1 MRQERSRR
9 SRSTFPS
16 SRVCLMRKWLA
27 VSISLLLGATSSTVF
42 AQASN
47 PSASLQAIA
56 PMPLAQALDL
66 LSQHSGLQIVYHTDV
81 AATLRSSGAAAGQ
94 TSEQQLRQLLK
105 GTGLDYR
112 FITPTTVTIE
122 KKPAAD
128 AVGSNRQG
136 VRSGQ
141 SMTSLETVNVSAAS
155 NSGGFMSPED
165 ADKAESD
172 LTAQALRKLSPTVDP
187 LQAMAS
193 MPGVYMSSPDPVGL
207 QTLGSFMVNGFDVS
221 RLSYTLDGVPMNEAA
236 DYGVYST
243 FLGDTQ
249 NIDDI
254 NVAAGLSDI
263 DTPSVSAEGGHVN
276 QILRQPATKAGV
288 YFEDTV
294 GSDDIRKEFIRFDT
308 GQTGPLR
315 SWISFSRTTSNIWQ
329 GNGNQSGDRVQ
340 AKTVWDISP
349 GNSVSGTVMY
359 FRTVGNT
366 FFSPTHAQYN
376 EYGWDYGYGNVPPVV
391 TVTPGKM
398 DETTSANNYY
408 ALYNSKGNVLYVSL
422 DGEFKLSDSLNLS
435 VIPYYYMAK
444 QGGGAGILPL
454 AENAYYAKYGLPV
467 VGSYPAY
474 PHGQTVDLNH
484 DGDTLDIVPAY
495 LYVESN
501 IWRPGINTKLNYSD
515 DHNNVT
521 GGVWYESYY
530 KAEPYTLSS
539 VGTNGQPVDRWAQ
552 SARLRLPNG
561 TLIDYENYYVKSRS
575 AKAYLDDSYT
585 INDQWKLSA
594 GIASQYISIDDYNN
608 ATQVLVSPNKQL
620 YPGVVVHESYKT
632 TQGDIGLSYAAD
644 DNNSFFFHSST
655 GYRPPIAKTY
665 WNYNGGNIDDLYKV
679 KPETTWTNQL
689 GWRYNSDNFMA
700 STTLLDVNY
709 KNYQATHYDQNLQL
723 EYFNAGAVK
732 QYGALSEVS
741 WRFQPS
747 WIAYA
752 SYTYLHA
759 RQQSDFLS
767 NSADGEVALPTAG
780 KRMAGIPQNMAALSL
795 EYDLG
800 SAFFRLSGK
809 YNGARY
815 GDLLNTDRVGGYT
828 TYDFNAG
835 YTFADWGWLHKPQLR
850 VSVLNLLDRHYLGY
864 VYSTTTN
871 AVAYKGVAA
880 SLPTYLAGMPRTE
893 MLSLS
898 FEL

>member
-1 MRQERSRR
+1 
-9 SRSTFPS
+9 
-16 SRVCLMRKWLA
+16 MRKLLA
-27 VSISLLLGATSSTVF
+27 IQIALMLGTAPIAVLAQTTAPAPLAAIS
-42 AQASN
+42 
-47 PSASLQAIA
+47 
-56 PMPLAQALDL
+56 PMPLSQALDL
-66 LSQHSGLQIVYHTDV
+66 FARHSGLQIVYHSDV
-81 AATLRSSGAAAGQ
+81 TTTVLSHGAAAGV
-94 TSEQQLRQLLK
+94 TPEQQLRQLLD
-105 GTGLDYR
+105 GTGLGYR

-122 KKPAAD
+122 KTQT
-128 AVGSNRQG
+128 SNATSNSKQT

-141 SMTSLETVNVSAAS
+141 SMTSLEVVNVSAAS
-155 NSGGFMSPED
+155 NSGGLMSPED
-165 ADKAESD
+165 ADKAVSD
-172 LTAQALRKLSPTVDP
+172 LTAQALRKMPTTIDP
-187 LQAMAS
+187 MQAMAS
-193 MPGVYMSSPDPVGL
+193 MPGVYMSSPDPTGL
-207 QTLGSFMVNGFDVS
+207 QTMGSFMVNGFDVS

-276 QILRQPATKAGV
+276 QILRQPSPNAGV
-288 YFEDTV
+288 YFEDTF

-329 GNGNQSGDRVQ
+329 GNGTQSGDRVQ

-349 GNSVSGTVMY
+349 GNSISGTVQY
-359 FRTVGNT
+359 FRTVGNSY
-366 FFSPTHAQYN
+366 FSPTHAQYN

-391 TVTPGKM
+391 TVRPGKM
-398 DETTSANNYY
+398 DETTSSNNYY
-408 ALYNSKGNVLYVSL
+408 ALYNDKGNILYVSA
-422 DGEFKLSDSLNLS
+422 DGEFKLSDSVNLS

-467 VGSYPAY
+467 VGSYPSA
-474 PHGQTVDLNH
+474 PHGENIDLNH

-495 LYVESN
+495 LYVISN

-515 DHNNVT
+515 DHNNIT
-521 GGVWYESYY
+521 GGVWYEQYD

-539 VGTNGQPVDRWAQ
+539 VGTNGQPVDRWGQ
-552 SARLRLPNG
+552 SARLMLPSG
-561 TLIDYENYYVKSRS
+561 VPIDYENYYVKSRS

-608 ATQVLVSPNKQL
+608 ATEVLVAPAKQL
-620 YPGVVVHESYKT
+620 YPGVLVHESYKT
-632 TQGDIGLSYAAD
+632 TQGDIGLSFQPD
-644 DNNSFFFHSST
+644 ENNSLFFHSST

-689 GWRYNSDNFMA
+689 GWRYNNGNFMA
-700 STTLLDVNY
+700 SSTLLDVNY
-709 KNYQATHYDQNLQL
+709 KNYQATHYDSNLQL

-732 QYGALSEVS
+732 QYGDLSEVS
-741 WRFQPS
+741 WRFQPN

-752 SYTYLHA
+752 SYSYLHA
-759 RQQSDFLS
+759 RQQNDFLS
-767 NSADGEVALPTAG
+767 DTSTGEVALPTTG

-795 EYDLG
+795 EYDLDA
-800 SAFFRLSGK
+800 AFFRLSGK

-864 VYSTTTN
+864 VYSITTN

-893 MLSLS
+893 MLTLS
-898 FEL
+898 FDL